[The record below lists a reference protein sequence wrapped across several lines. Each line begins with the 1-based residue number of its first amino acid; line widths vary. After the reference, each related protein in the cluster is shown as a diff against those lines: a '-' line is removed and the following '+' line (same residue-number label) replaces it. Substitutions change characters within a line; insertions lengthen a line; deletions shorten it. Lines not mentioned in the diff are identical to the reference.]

1 MAERRSSRSDQCCDF
16 DGASG
21 HLRERLDEVRMGIQG
36 VDPVEAQPGAFGLLA
51 RRNVD
56 VIEYLEVIR
65 QELHR
70 RDEDRTLA

>member
-1 MAERRSSRSDQCCDF
+1 
-16 DGASG
+16 
-21 HLRERLDEVRMGIQG
+21 MGIQG